1 MCIAMYIMR
10 TYASGHGASKRARG
24 AGGWREGEE
33 REKDRN
39 ETGVGREERR
49 RGGRRESKRESEGR
63 ETRRKVTIRERKM
76 TIKEGKGKGGRHA
89 DEGGGEGERGKGGER
104 GKEGTR
110 ESIEVY
116 EKTIELIC
124 KQ

>member
-1 MCIAMYIMR
+1 MENNVHRDVYNANVCI
-10 TYASGHGASKRARG
+10 GARG
-24 AGGWREGEE
+24 EEESERGGGGWREGEE

-63 ETRRKVTIRERKM
+63 ETRRKVTIRERKT

-89 DEGGGEGERGKGGER
+89 DEGGGEGERGEGGEGRR
-104 GKEGTR
+104 GYAR
-110 ESIEVY
+110 EYRGI
-116 EKTIELIC
+116 
-124 KQ
+124 